1 MLRATLLV
9 VLVSSTLHAQF
20 PAAAGGLTSLLSHPP
35 GIMQVTS
42 LTRSPT
48 SFKLSVQFDDG
59 STSSFESIGAGE
71 SDLGI
76 VSRLEEGHRYAMPQ
90 HLIDLLGYEQ
100 TAAIVRL
107 LPNPQVTSF
116 FTPPPRFPSALLSLG
131 KDHPFRAVVLDRW
144 MDDGDYSLVLQ
155 AADSRLLHVAGS
167 FDNEAVKK
175 TAQTLQRGE
184 TYEFPAVLEPKE
196 VGRPT
201 SEAARVLGRYI
212 GEWSGRMED
221 DPGAKIVMK
230 CHWKADGNGIWREIS
245 FFHDND
251 PATLD
256 ISLITYDEAGKQFV
270 VVDPA
275 KGNAVLFHTVWKAS
289 ERSFVSTL
297 PAEPGQSRV
306 NTATFSSED
315 RIDWQTVTQNAAGKT
330 LATRRGSYQRVA
342 TAASTLKL
350 PRSTSSASAST
361 VSFQPSVTNTTSIS
375 SSGQKSIMTQTTT
388 SSTSTP
394 MGMTPEERSFA
405 QLREQPP
412 FRGKITSL
420 NIGPDSIATTI
431 AVGDGRRFLVHHKH
445 DENWDLN
452 LGIAKRLKYD
462 ETFEFPDVVSDGYS
476 TATNEPDEN
485 LRRLADF
492 IGEWRLTIESGPAK
506 GTGQNVVR
514 YFWKNDGKGIWRE
527 NRNLAA
533 SSPLTFTSLITHDP
547 ATGGYL
553 ETSSMDKPERV
564 QSTATWD
571 AASQTLTV
579 KTRSQHPE
587 PGTQLTSSRH
597 LISPDRIEWRSTRH
611 KADGTLI
618 DEFRGHFERIKP

>member
-1 MLRATLLV
+1 MPRLALLV
-9 VLVSSTLHAQF
+9 LLLTSTLHAQF
-20 PAAAGGLTSLLSHPP
+20 PAAAGGLTSLLTHPP

-42 LTRSPT
+42 LTRGPA

-59 STSSFESIGAGE
+59 STSSFTSSGASE

-76 VSRLEEGHRYAMPQ
+76 VSRLEEGRRYAMPQ
-90 HLIDLLGYEQ
+90 YLIDLLGYEQ

-116 FTPPPRFPSALLSLG
+116 LTPPPRFPSALLSLG

-175 TAQTLQRGE
+175 TVQTLQRGE
-184 TYEFPAVLEPKE
+184 TFEFPIALEPKSAAQPAS
-196 VGRPT
+196 G
-201 SEAARVLGRYI
+201 AARVLGRYI
-212 GEWSGRMED
+212 GEWSGRLED

-230 CHWKADGNGIWREIS
+230 CHWKVDGTGIWREIS
-245 FFHDND
+245 FSHDDD

-256 ISLITYDEAGKQFV
+256 ISLITYDEAEKQFV

-275 KGNAVLFHTVWKAS
+275 KGNAVLFHTVWKAD

-306 NTATFSSED
+306 NTATFSSDD
-315 RIDWQTVTQNAAGKT
+315 RIDWQTVTQDAAGKT
-330 LATRRGSYQRVA
+330 IATRRGSYQRVA
-342 TAASTLKL
+342 AVASTLKL
-350 PRSTSSASAST
+350 PSSTPSSPS

-375 SSGQKSIMTQTTT
+375 SSGQKTIMTQTTS
-388 SSTSTP
+388 SSTSSP

-405 QLREQPP
+405 QLRELPP
-412 FRGKITSL
+412 FRGKVASF

-431 AVGDGRRFLVHHKH
+431 TVGDGRRYLVHHKR

-452 LGIAKRLKYD
+452 LAIAKRLKYD

-476 TATNEPDEN
+476 TTTKEPDEN
-485 LRRLADF
+485 MRRLASF
-492 IGEWRLTIESGPAK
+492 IGEWRLTIESPPDKGP
-506 GTGQNVVR
+506 GQNVVR

-527 NRNLAA
+527 NRNAA
-533 SSPLTFTSLITHDP
+533 HPASLIFTSLITHDP
-547 ATGGYL
+547 ATGSYL
-553 ETSSMDKPERV
+553 ETTSHPQSEQF
-564 QSTATWD
+564 QSTTIWD
-571 AASQTLTV
+571 AASQTLTL
-579 KTRSQHPE
+579 KTQSQHPAL
-587 PGTQLTSSRH
+587 GTQLTSSRH
-597 LISPDRIEWRSTRH
+597 LISKDRIEWHSTRH

-618 DEFRGHFERIKP
+618 DEFRGHYERIKP